1 MTKARANGY
10 GHKRNHPI
18 DARIERLGQLNDRRL
33 AANERG
39 DIIELQ
45 QIALEYESLN
55 RPCVTMA
62 KEIRMAISVRWYP
75 AGDREGV
82 KINANQY

>member
-1 MTKARANGY
+1 MTHTNGY

-18 DARIERLGQLNDRRL
+18 EARIEKLGDLNDRRL
-33 AANERG
+33 LANERG
-39 DIIELQ
+39 DLIELQ

-62 KEIRMAISVRWYP
+62 KEIRVAISIRLKKGSHEEVQTHQP
-75 AGDREGV
+75 
-82 KINANQY
+82 